1 MQKKSA
7 AVKISKSF
15 AAAAAAAGERFEQ
28 RQRTMR
34 GLLDSAAAAGSVAL
48 VRPRPS
54 CSGVERG
61 FGQAAGQFHTFSSQH
76 QQKGK

>member
-34 GLLDSAAAAGSVAL
+34 GLLDSAAAGSVAL

>member
-34 GLLDSAAAAGSVAL
+34 GLLDSAAAGSVAL
-48 VRPRPS
+48 GRPRPS